1 MEFKVLFYIL
11 AVVAWLAMK
20 FFEKQKSFLK
30 KFQQTIDPPA
40 PVTIPNVAGK
50 KVMRNTPSKLPVI
63 KKRTERAERVK
74 TNVVI
79 PENLDQ
85 KFPTS
90 PTLVTEL
97 ETLSKSTSI
106 QYEIRSGSVDWRKAF
121 ILSEIL
127 RPV

>member
-11 AVVAWLAMK
+11 AVGAWLAMK

-40 PVTIPNVAGK
+40 PAAIPNVDGR

-63 KKRTERAERVK
+63 KKRTERAERVR
-74 TNVVI
+74 TNVGI
-79 PENLDQ
+79 PENVDQ

-90 PTLVTEL
+90 PAIVTEL
-97 ETLSKSTSI
+97 ETLSKSTLI
-106 QYEIRSGSVDWRKAF
+106 QDEIRSGSVDWRKAF